1 MSLINTP
8 PNTAATS
15 APSISQLL
23 ESIGQRPLRQ
33 DGLNSQLHDLEV
45 FAQRLGM
52 ETAVEFLT
60 KVRNRTAPV
69 DRSKHNEIYT
79 KAKQVQLTTEQTAD
93 LLRSGCEPQFR
104 SLAGILQ
111 DAAEQGAMHLYHLQT
126 QQ

>member
-1 MSLINTP
+1 MSLATTP
-8 PNTAATS
+8 TTTPDAS

-52 ETAVEFLT
+52 EAAVEFLT
-60 KVRNRTAPV
+60 EVRNRTATV
-69 DRSKHNEIYT
+69 DLGNVNEIYA
-79 KAKQVQLTTEQTAD
+79 KAKQVQLTDEQVSG
-93 LLRSGCEPQFR
+93 LLRSGCAPQFR

-111 DAAEQGAMHLYHLQT
+111 DAAEQGAMQLYQAQA